1 MTEWRR
7 REKRGQPSLERA
19 HPAKK
24 RRLQPWS
31 AASRFRDSKEQTAIR
46 VRITER
52 CYHAVVAVQLDGE
65 AQTTQLPP
73 EGEVPRHQ
81 DQRERCEQQQ
91 VRIVCA
97 PVLFLVAQDISSLHT
112 WEREHPLRYQNARA
126 QQSHGSRAERIGNYD
141 WNAIDDCRH
150 PARALAL
157 A

>member
-7 REKRGQPSLERA
+7 GEKRGKPALERA

-24 RRLQPWS
+24 RRLQPWPS
-31 AASRFRDSKEQTAIR
+31 ASRFRDSEEQTAVR
-46 VRITER
+46 VWITECR
-52 CYHAVVAVQLDGE
+52 DDAIVAVQLDSE
-65 AQTTQLPP
+65 AEATQLPP
-73 EGEVPRHQ
+73 EREVPWHQ
-81 DQRERCEQQQ
+81 QQRERCEQQQ

-97 PVLFLVAQDISSLHT
+97 PVLFLVAQDIPSLHA
-112 WEREHPLRYQNARA
+112 WEREHPLRDQNTRA
-126 QQSHGSRAERIGNYD
+126 QQSHGSWAERIGNYD